1 VQRLDGKPFA
11 LLGVNTDGD
20 RQEAKKHI
28 AENGVTWRSWW
39 DGGTT
44 RGPIVT
50 QWNVHGF
57 PSLYVLDGK
66 GVIRYKGDNLRG
78 FHLANSGTGAQ
89 IVRNLDL
96 AVDGLMSEVD
106 STFVT
111 KLRSTT
117 TTQSPFLQPIPCMA
131 VGAIVVIGTI
141 LLLCLRR
148 LRRV

>member
-1 VQRLDGKPFA
+1 MQRLEGKPFA
-11 LLGVNTDGD
+11 LVGVNTDRD

-28 AENGVTWRSWW
+28 AENGMTWRSWW

-57 PSLYVLDGK
+57 PSFYVLDAK
-66 GVIRYKGDNLRG
+66 GVIRYKGNNLTG
-78 FHLANSGTGAQ
+78 FHLSNSGTGVQ
-89 IVRNLDL
+89 VVRNLDF
-96 AVDGLMSEVD
+96 AVDTLMSEVD
-106 STFVT
+106 PTFVT

-117 TTQSPFLQPIPCMA
+117 PTQSPFLLPITCTA

-141 LLLCLRR
+141 LWLRLR
-148 LRRV
+148 KLRRV